1 MTEIRRIFDL
11 LELYKNQYG
20 DKTDVFG
27 AKVDGEW
34 KPVSASMYVDMVN
47 ILSSGL
53 LALGIKKGDNIA
65 TIMNNRPEWNFLDMA
80 LMQIGAVQIP
90 IYPTISTENY
100 KYIFEQAEI
109 KYAFVSD
116 AKIHC
121 RLKPFL
127 SDLKEFKE
135 VYSVDPVK
143 DVKSW
148 EEIIDLGKKDL
159 KLEEIE
165 KVKNNIVED
174 DVATIIFTSGTTGFP
189 KGAMISH
196 GNFVSNFL
204 ACAPIIEGKNLKKA
218 LSFLPL
224 CHVYE
229 RLLNYMY
236 QYCNCSVYYAEGLDK
251 VGDNIREVSP
261 ELFCAVPRL
270 LEKTYDKIMAKG
282 RDLKGIKRFLF
293 FWAVRLGRKFDH
305 HKTTAW
311 YRFRLGIARK
321 LIFSKWMDAL
331 GGKLQIIVSGG
342 AALQPN
348 LARVFWAA
356 GISVM
361 EGYGLTETSPVIA
374 VNTFA
379 PKGTKIGTVGPVL
392 TGVEVKI
399 AEDGE
404 ILVKGPN
411 VMKGY
416 YKAPEKTAEMIDND
430 GWLHTGDIGYMD
442 EGRYLKITDRKK
454 EIFKTSGGKYV
465 APQQIENKFKSSAFI
480 ENIMVVGEF
489 KKYTAAIIV
498 PEFNHLESW
507 CKIKGHKFVS
517 KEEVIQKKY
526 IVKRFA
532 KEVAKLNKGLD
543 KVEKIKEFRLI
554 SDVWSPDGG
563 ELSPTLKLKRRDLLK
578 RYSDIIDSFYPEG
591 NYEE

>member
-1 MTEIRRIFDL
+1 MAEIKRIFDL
-11 LELYKNQYG
+11 LDLYKNQYN
-20 DKTDVFG
+20 DKSDVFG
-27 AKVDGEW
+27 SKENGEW
-34 KPVSASMYVDMVN
+34 IGVSASTYIQMVN
-47 ILSSGL
+47 VLSSGL
-53 LALGIKKGDNIA
+53 LALGLKKGDNVA

-90 IYPTISTENY
+90 IYPTISTDNY

-109 KYAFVSD
+109 KYAFINNE
-116 AKIHC
+116 KINC
-121 RLKPFL
+121 RLQPFIKEL
-127 SDLKEFKE
+127 SEFKE
-135 VYSVDPVK
+135 LYSVDPVSG
-143 DVKSW
+143 VKSW
-148 EEIIDLGKKDL
+148 EEIIKLGTDNL
-159 KLEEIE
+159 NIE
-165 KVKNNIVED
+165 TIDKIKESITED
-174 DVATIIFTSGTTGFP
+174 DIATIIFTSGTTGFP

-204 ACAPIIEGKNLKKA
+204 ACAPVIAGKQLDKA

-236 QYCNCSVYYAEGLDK
+236 QYCNVSVYYAVSIEK
-251 VGDNIREVSP
+251 VGENIREISP
-261 ELFCAVPRL
+261 DIFCAVPRL
-270 LEKTYDKIMAKG
+270 LEKTYDKIIAKG
-282 RDLKGIKRFLF
+282 RNLTGIKKFLF

-305 HKTTAW
+305 HTNNTW
-311 YRFRLGIARK
+311 YNFRLGIARK
-321 LIFSKWMDAL
+321 LIFSKWTEAL

-342 AALQPN
+342 AALHPD

-374 VNTFA
+374 VNNFE
-379 PKGTKIGTVGPVL
+379 PKGTKIGTVGPVVA
-392 TGVEVKI
+392 GVSVRI

-416 YKAPEKTAEMIDND
+416 YKDPVRTAEMIDKD
-430 GWLHTGDIGYMD
+430 GWLHTGDIGMMD

-465 APQQIENKFKSSAFI
+465 APQQIENKFKSSSFI

-498 PEFNHLESW
+498 PEFSHVESW
-507 CKIKGHKFVS
+507 CKIKGIEFGDNQKA
-517 KEEVIQKKY
+517 IQNKL
-526 IVKRFA
+526 IIKRFA
-532 KEVAKLNKGLD
+532 KEVAQLNKGLD
-543 KVEKIKEFRLI
+543 KVEKIKKFRLI
-554 SDVWSPDGG
+554 SDIWSSNTG
-563 ELSPTLKLKRRDLLK
+563 ELSPTLKLKRKDLLQHYK
-578 RYSDIIDSFYPEG
+578 DIINSFYPDEI
-591 NYEE
+591 YEE